1 MAASTGPDSNL
12 YQIPEVELGDTF
24 NVWRDTTNTQTYKLN
39 KLKVYDGVSSST
51 IEMTV
56 SDGGTFSAVLAD
68 NIGKGVTFLNP
79 VVFSSGVTFNG
90 DVTFNATTFTVNANA
105 VTIDDYAIV
114 LGDTAGV
121 TDALINAEGGGGI
134 LLKRGGGVTAEWVW
148 RGTFVHGITGMWQ
161 ANAHIGFSGATFGL
175 VPQSNGVLPV
185 HGSGLRIDG
194 GGTAEHGLQ
203 INLTT
208 ASGTSTDRD
217 IDFVRYAPEGS
228 TAFMSVLGGSTH
240 SARPFV
246 RISDGVNRK
255 TIAKTGHGFVFGTPI
270 RANGSD
276 WAAAEADSAE
286 NAEVVGIVSRVIDL
300 NNFELTFIG
309 EIFGPFTSVT
319 EDGGNLSTG
328 RTYYLSPYNA
338 GKITVTQPTASGSVH
353 KAVLVATS
361 PTSAVVIPFTG
372 GVLASPLTI
381 ANASSVSTQIN
392 QVNRFRIGDVVRF
405 KEYQTV
411 GGVTLSY
418 TVGSGQTLEGFYP
431 DGIYVKAQANTSE
444 EAEVAGMVV
453 QVNGATGSGTQA
465 YTSFNILMDGFF
477 DVTFPT
483 SVTPGSVYFLNTSC
497 AGSSGAFES
506 GTDSY
511 TTSPPSSEGTVR
523 KPLFMATGS
532 GTGYLFSYRG
542 DVRGAATGVTYADLA
557 DFLVQDILS
566 GVCGDLVIGVFNN
579 TTGGKETIR
588 LSTGSEQSN
597 AATRGACGGYM
608 GVGGGWAAWSSGS
621 NTTNKILAN
630 LDLNGI
636 LRVGKTL
643 GTTPVG
649 QDLIVVRGNGDAAGG
664 VTMESRLVIG
674 VDHTD
679 TSLVIGRGVR
689 PNPAAAGYN
698 SSIGGA
704 LDRVALVIG
713 ASGNAGPSLRWRTA
727 ANNTTAVGGNVA
739 LADVF
744 SIVGNTMRMRGQV
757 AISDTGNYPTNT
769 STLVYNRV
777 IIGGTTPN
785 ILVWNEGQATAA
797 GNYAQLGL
805 GTKSPGSATMLS
817 GAFIHG
823 GNENTS
829 DGSGFL
835 AFNVTDTAGSS
846 NVERMR
852 INSSGNLGIG
862 TATPGTRLDI
872 HFNTNHGSDT
882 SLSTN
887 FAGGLAISNN
897 NQVSNSGN
905 KCGLRLSTRNDGD
918 GTSPYGSF
926 IDIIAKQNDN
936 DSNDLLICSE
946 YYGTSAAST
955 PTTPILTLRGAQG
968 TIVYNSAEMPRP
980 SGSAPLFAVRAWGK
994 ITPNGANN
1002 PSAVAGGNVASV
1014 VRQSSGVLRVT
1025 LTTAMPDTNYSVVA
1039 SCVGQTITNVNLRS
1053 TVCTEV
1059 INSSTFDL
1067 RHGLANTSTSTDF
1080 SSANIISFM
1089 VIR

>member
-39 KLKVYDGVSSST
+39 KMKVYDGVSSST

-56 SDGGTFSAVLAD
+56 SGGGTLAAD
-68 NIGKGVTFLNP
+68 LAENIGKGVTFLNP

-90 DVTFNATTFTVNANA
+90 NVTFNATTFTVNANA

-134 LLKRGGGVTAEWVW
+134 LLKRGGGSTAEWVW
-148 RGTFVHGITGMWQ
+148 RGTYVHGITGVWQ
-161 ANAHIGFSGATFGL
+161 ANANIGFSGATWGI
-175 VPQSNGVLPV
+175 VANSYGVLPV

-208 ASGTSTDRD
+208 ASGTSTGRD

-255 TIAKTGHGFVFGTPI
+255 TIAKTGHSFAVGTPI

-276 WAAAEADSAE
+276 WAAAEGDNAE
-286 NAEVVGIVSRVIDL
+286 NAEVVGIVSRVLDV

-309 EIFGPFTSVT
+309 EIFGNFSSVT
-319 EDGGNLSTG
+319 EDGGSLSTG

-372 GVLASPLTI
+372 GVLSSPLTI

-453 QVNGATGSGTQA
+453 QLNGATGSGTQA

-497 AGSSGAFES
+497 AGTSGAFES

-511 TTSPPSSEGTVR
+511 TISPPSSEGTVR

-557 DFLVQDILS
+557 DFLVQDITS

-630 LDLNGI
+630 LDLNGT

-664 VTMESRLVIG
+664 VTMESRAIIG
-674 VDHTD
+674 VDYTD

-689 PNPAAAGYN
+689 PKPGAAGYN
-698 SSIGGA
+698 SSLGGA
-704 LDRVALVIG
+704 FDRSALVIG
-713 ASGNAGPSLRWRTA
+713 ISGAAGPSLRWRTA
-727 ANNTTAVGGNVA
+727 ANNTTAVGANVA
-739 LADVF
+739 LTDVF
-744 SIVGNTMRMRGQV
+744 SIVGNAMRMKGSASIEGTV
-757 AISDTGNYPTNT
+757 SISDTGNYPTST
-769 STLVYNRV
+769 SGFIYNRV
-777 IIGGTTPN
+777 IVGGTTPN

-829 DGSGFL
+829 NGSGFL

-852 INSSGNLGIG
+852 IDSSGRVGIG
-862 TATPGTRLDI
+862 TNDPTNRLHI
-872 HFNTNHGSDT
+872 V
-882 SLSTN
+882 
-887 FAGGLAISNN
+887 GG
-897 NQVSNSGN
+897 
-905 KCGLRLSTRNDGD
+905 D
-918 GTSPYGSF
+918 
-926 IDIIAKQNDN
+926 
-936 DSNDLLICSE
+936 
-946 YYGTSAAST
+946 AST
-955 PTTPILTLRGAQG
+955 PGILLSNGAGGDDQTTGGCMGLRIRAGDGSGTATLLDVQSSDGA
-968 TIVYNSAEMPRP
+968 TTH
-980 SGSAPLFAVRAWGK
+980 FAVRKDGVVARGRSIMGGFMPNSIVRIGGGK
-994 ITPNGANN
+994 QSASLFNITVPGTSTERYMGILQR
-1002 PSAVAGGNVASV
+1002 P
-1014 VRQSSGVLRVT
+1014 
-1025 LTTAMPDTNYSVVA
+1025 NYSYNQGDGVFSFYVSNA
-1039 SCVGQTITNVNLRS
+1039 SGPVELTGGS
-1053 TVCTEV
+1053 TV
-1059 INSSTFDL
+1059 SS
-1067 RHGLANTSTSTDF
+1067 
-1080 SSANIISFM
+1080 NIDGGIGIGTPYAATGIWLYGITIFWWRVS
-1089 VIR
+1089 